1 MKKNVKKL
9 IKNFATNLIRYPEG
23 LFNLKLNKYEE
34 GTKKKIIGKVEKFVD
49 DYVKG
54 KQMFWLMREMKKIE
68 KWIYKFRK
76 KDDLVFNFFTIIGF
90 FKETGNFFK
99 DS

>member
-1 MKKNVKKL
+1 
-9 IKNFATNLIRYPEG
+9 
-23 LFNLKLNKYEE
+23 
-34 GTKKKIIGKVEKFVD
+34 
-49 DYVKG
+49 
-54 KQMFWLMREMKKIE
+54 MFWLMREMKKIE

>member
-54 KQMFWLMREMKKIE
+54 K
-68 KWIYKFRK
+68 
-76 KDDLVFNFFTIIGF
+76 
-90 FKETGNFFK
+90 
-99 DS
+99 